1 MSSLANMLL
10 GQAAPSG
17 LSGLDPATIEALKA
31 LNGEAGV
38 PTGPP
43 PAIPGDP
50 SLNPANR
57 AMMDRVVQGAVDR
70 SNAPAPE
77 AATPADQGMLARFLT
92 SLLGGT
98 SAKELAGPQPTPAPL
113 TPEEL
118 AKRREEIARR
128 TGQAQ

>member
-10 GQAAPSG
+10 GQAAPSSA

-43 PAIPGDP
+43 PATLGDP
-50 SLNPANR
+50 TLNPANR
-57 AMMDRVVQGAVDR
+57 AMMDRVVQGAIDR
-70 SNAPAPE
+70 SNAPAP
-77 AATPADQGMLARFLT
+77 APATPQSGNRIMQFLMNLLPSTKSLAPQG
-92 SLLGGT
+92 
-98 SAKELAGPQPTPAPL
+98 QPTPRPP

-118 AKRREEIARR
+118 AARNQAIAG
-128 TGQAQ
+128 GQ